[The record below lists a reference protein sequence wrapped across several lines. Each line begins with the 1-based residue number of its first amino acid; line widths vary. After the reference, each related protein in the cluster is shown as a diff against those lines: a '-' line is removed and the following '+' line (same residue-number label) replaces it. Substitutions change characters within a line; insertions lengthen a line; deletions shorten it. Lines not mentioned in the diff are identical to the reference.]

1 MIIAGLEK
9 ISLLDYPERVCAVI
23 FTYGCNL
30 RCPYCHN
37 PELVIESPLKKYP
50 YTEEKVLDFLKTRI
64 GKLDGLAIT
73 GGEPLMNKDIGSF
86 IKKVKD
92 LGFLVKLD
100 TNGSFPR
107 RLKSLL
113 EENLIDYIDMDV
125 KYPKELYEQGLNG
138 GEKIPNILESIEI
151 IKNSG
156 IEYSFR
162 TTFVKSIHTVE
173 SVDEIC
179 KMIEGADTYYIQN
192 FRAGK
197 TIDPSLDS
205 SHSFSRKE
213 LKDMKG
219 RASHY
224 IKKVIIRY

>member
-9 ISLLDYPERVCAVI
+9 NSLLDYPERISAIV

-37 PELVIESPLKKYP
+37 PELVVDPINKKDILTEGDIFSFLKK
-50 YTEEKVLDFLKTRI
+50 RQ
-64 GKLDGLAIT
+64 GKLDGVVIT
-73 GGEPLMNKDIGSF
+73 GGEPLINRDIGIF
-86 IKKVKD
+86 IKKIKN

-100 TNGSFPR
+100 TNGSYPKK
-107 RLKSLL
+107 LKSLL
-113 EENLIDYIDMDV
+113 KRNLLDYIDMDV
-125 KYPKELYEQGLNG
+125 KYPEEIYEQGLNG
-138 GEKIPNILESIEI
+138 GKKIKNILESIEI

-162 TTFVKSIHTVE
+162 TTFVKSIHTTE
-173 SVDEIC
+173 SVEEIC
-179 KMIEGADTYYIQN
+179 KMIQGADTYYIQN

-197 TIDPSLDS
+197 TIDPSLTPNL
-205 SHSFSRKE
+205 SFSKKE

-224 IKKVIIRY
+224 VKNIIIRD

>member
-9 ISLLDYPERVCAVI
+9 VSLLDYPEKVSAIV

-37 PELVIESPLKKYP
+37 PELVIDPPPKNPL
-50 YTEEKVLDFLKTRI
+50 TEQYVLDFLKTRI
-64 GKLDGLAIT
+64 NKLDGVVIT
-73 GGEPLMNKDIGSF
+73 GGEPLIHKDIESF
-86 IKKVKD
+86 IRKIKD

-100 TNGSFPR
+100 TNGSFPN

-113 EENLIDYIDMDV
+113 KKNLIDYIDMDV
-125 KYPKELYEQGLNG
+125 KYNEKLYKQGLNG
-138 GEKIPNILESIEI
+138 GDKIPNILESIEI

-162 TTFVKSIHTVE
+162 TTFVKSIHTVG

-179 KMIEGADTYYIQN
+179 KMIEGANTYYIQN

-224 IKKVIIRY
+224 VKKVIIRY

>member
-9 ISLLDYPERVCAVI
+9 TTLLDYPDRVAAVV

-37 PELVIESPLKKYP
+37 PELVIEEVNKQSIL
-50 YTEEKVLDFLKTRI
+50 TEEYVLDFLKKRI
-64 GKLDGLAIT
+64 GKLDGVVIT
-73 GGEPLMNKDIGSF
+73 GGEPLINRDIAPF
-86 IKKVKD
+86 IKKIKD

-100 TNGSFPR
+100 TNGSYPKK
-107 RLKSLL
+107 LKSLL
-113 EENLIDYIDMDV
+113 KRNLLDYIDMDV
-125 KYPKELYEQGLNG
+125 KYKEELYKQGVNQG
-138 GEKIPNILESIEI
+138 AKIPNILESIGI

-173 SVDEIC
+173 SVDDIC

-205 SHSFSRKE
+205 ALSFSKKE
-213 LKDMKG
+213 LKNMKG

-224 IKKVIIRY
+224 VKKVIIRD

>member
-9 ISLLDYPERVCAVI
+9 TTLLDYPDRIAAVV

-37 PELVIESPLKKYP
+37 PELVIEEVNKDSIL
-50 YTEEKVLDFLKTRI
+50 TEEYVLNFLRKRV
-64 GKLDGLAIT
+64 GKLDGVVIT
-73 GGEPLMNKDIGSF
+73 GGEPLLHKDIPSF
-86 IKKVKD
+86 IKKIKD

-100 TNGSFPR
+100 TNGSYPKK
-107 RLKSLL
+107 LKSLIKDGL
-113 EENLIDYIDMDV
+113 LDYIDMDV
-125 KYPKELYEQGLNG
+125 KYRDELYKQGING
-138 GEKIPNILESIEI
+138 GMKVPNISESIEI
-151 IKNSG
+151 IMHSG

-162 TTFVKSIHTVE
+162 TTFVKSIHTVK

-179 KMIEGADTYYIQN
+179 KMIEGANTYYIQN
-192 FRAGK
+192 FRTGK

-205 SHSFSRKE
+205 SFSFSRKE
-213 LKDMKG
+213 LKEMKD

-224 IKKVIIRY
+224 VKKVIIRY

>member
-1 MIIAGLEK
+1 MVIAGLEK
-9 ISLLDYPERVCAVI
+9 ISLLDYPGRIAAIV

-37 PELVIESPLKKYP
+37 PELVIEPLSK
-50 YTEEKVLDFLKTRI
+50 TNITNEKEFFDFLKKRK
-64 GKLDGLAIT
+64 GKLDGVVVT
-73 GGEPLMNKDIGSF
+73 GGEPLMNRDIGSF
-86 IKKVKD
+86 LQKIKD

-100 TNGSFPR
+100 TNGSYPKKLR
-107 RLKSLL
+107 SLL
-113 EENLIDYIDMDV
+113 KRNLIDYVDMDV
-125 KYPKELYEQGLNG
+125 KYPEELYEQGLNG
-138 GEKIPNILESIEI
+138 GKKIPNILESIEI

-173 SVDEIC
+173 SVDDIC
-179 KMIEGADTYYIQN
+179 KMIEGADIYYIQN

-197 TIDPSLDS
+197 TIDPSLTS
-205 SHSFSRKE
+205 ALSFSKKE

-224 IKKVIIRY
+224 VKKIIIRD